1 MKDFDYMALAIKCM
15 LLFMFARMFLFVV
28 GVDL

>member
-1 MKDFDYMALAIKCM
+1 MEKFSNYALVAMYGYMIV
-15 LLFMFARMFLFVV
+15 RMFLFVV